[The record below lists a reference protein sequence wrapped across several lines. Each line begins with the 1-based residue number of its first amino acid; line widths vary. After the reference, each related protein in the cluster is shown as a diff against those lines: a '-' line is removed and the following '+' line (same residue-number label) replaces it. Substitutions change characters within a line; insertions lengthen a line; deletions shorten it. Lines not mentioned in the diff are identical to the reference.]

1 MRIDGVRNFM
11 MNAAPGTKF
20 LPAQITNA
28 NKAADSFSISDAAQ
42 RLNMNLQKASKL
54 AKAELTESL
63 PAFGKEIDAKMKKAV
78 NILERMKE
86 LTMLA
91 QDESLG
97 DDARVEI
104 QIEIEDLR
112 DNFMIIPY
120 NIMSERQFS
129 TQSQQYE

>member
-1 MRIDGVRNFM
+1 
-11 MNAAPGTKF
+11 
-20 LPAQITNA
+20 
-28 NKAADSFSISDAAQ
+28 
-42 RLNMNLQKASKL
+42 
-54 AKAELTESL
+54 
-63 PAFGKEIDAKMKKAV
+63 MKKAV